1 MFDAIIPIAP
11 GTAAL
16 KKSLVGDVFRK
27 NSFSESMILSF
38 KTIELTP

>member
-16 KKSLVGDVFRK
+16 KKRAEGFVSRNNVCTEL
-27 NSFSESMILSF
+27 MITIF